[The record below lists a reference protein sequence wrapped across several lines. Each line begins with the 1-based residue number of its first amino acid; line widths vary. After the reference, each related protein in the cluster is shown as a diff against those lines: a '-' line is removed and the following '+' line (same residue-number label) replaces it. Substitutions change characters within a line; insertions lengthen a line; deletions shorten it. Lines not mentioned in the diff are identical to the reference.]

1 VRIPKTLIILAAV
14 VPTMLSTSASAW
26 NARGHMTVA
35 GIAWERMTPQAR
47 TRAISLLM
55 RNPDYQ
61 TWVEGFPAAEQGR
74 IAFME
79 AATWPDDLRG
89 RTCKNPPAANC
100 IRDDGYTPADA
111 SADLNIG
118 YSDHRL
124 RRYWHFEDLPFSDDG
139 TPLEQPF
146 APNAE
151 SQISFFTQSLSD
163 SAVSEDAKSFDLT
176 WLLHLVGDVHQPLHA
191 TARFSSASPHGD
203 NGGNQV
209 VVCRPAPAKC
219 VTGGRFA
226 YKLHTL
232 WDDAIG
238 TSKSVRSARKKA
250 DGILQQLSDPQS
262 FLSHAISGAD
272 LNAPPSAWLQESS
285 GLAKR
290 HVYMAPIGPGRGPYF
305 PTAAYRANAGSIAEQ
320 QIAIAGARLANLLN
334 SSLQ

>member
-1 VRIPKTLIILAAV
+1 
-14 VPTMLSTSASAW
+14 M
-26 NARGHMTVA
+26 
-35 GIAWERMTPQAR
+35 
-47 TRAISLLM
+47 
-55 RNPDYQ
+55 
-61 TWVEGFPAAEQGR
+61 
-74 IAFME
+74 
-79 AATWPDDLRG
+79 
-89 RTCKNPPAANC
+89 
-100 IRDDGYTPADA
+100 
-111 SADLNIG
+111 
-118 YSDHRL
+118 

-163 SAVSEDAKSFDLT
+163 GAVSEDAKSFDLT
-176 WLLHLVGDVHQPLHA
+176 WLLHLVGDVHRPLHA

-290 HVYMAPIGPGRGPYF
+290 HVYMAPIGPGRGPTF
-305 PTAAYRANAGSIAEQ
+305 RPRHIGPMLDQSPNNKSRSLARASRTFLIAACNS
-320 QIAIAGARLANLLN
+320 ARWAW
-334 SSLQ
+334 